1 MGKLGVL
8 FYEVKLKDSM
18 STGLSTIEQ
27 KIKKLSAEIKPKI
40 VAKDLKEQIKI
51 ATSGMGAVQVKV
63 TAYKQGLRDSLKEAL
78 TNYSIKA
85 TVGVKAADLRTS
97 ITNALS
103 TKTDF
108 KARVSVYATDLRK
121 SIKDAIALESYKA
134 KVVADTT
141 GLTSAIQKQVSQQTY
156 TASVT
161 LTTTSSTQDKK
172 KKTQEVTDTKTKKK
186 QDEPIKIKVDA
197 SSAPKDIQ
205 TAINK
210 GTYTAKVNA
219 NVEALTKAIENAIPK
234 EKNIKING
242 TVSTSGGSTS
252 GGTTSGSTPSKISD
266 SDIKRNQAQAAKA
279 AQAQGVSKIKGN
291 AIKYYTDRINEQTR
305 GLNDLEVK
313 LKRVNALIARKG
325 SASGIDNALVERLE
339 ARRKTYASDLAHLE
353 SARAKIESKKNWTD
367 ESLRA
372 QMAKSS
378 EAYIAS
384 QAKQNQKV
392 SANDSKT
399 RDKALTDYQEKKS
412 RNAVLGATIAQR
424 MRAKATAEENQ
435 ALKDQAKNLQEVLA
449 LRNQAAKA
457 KAKIDA
463 EDAKQA
469 RKSRENDIR
478 AALAEK
484 DRKDKAQS
492 QALKFQTSQLS
503 DKLNEKANAKV
514 QSERQQKLNYYRD
527 RINEYERGVKELQA
541 RMARMQSLSFKRGD
555 SSQLTSEALKRA
567 QSRIELYRTKI
578 AGLSDEMSKIS
589 LGKWDG
595 KTDHTNRQIGLEKAL
610 SNQVAA
616 QEKANRERE
625 KLIEKYKSETA
636 KNYERGLRNAQ
647 SIAEKRQSSSVSQ
660 VANVSTTRPQTRVA
674 SSQNT
679 ASQTGMISA
688 DEKAYS
694 DRLRASFANRASLL
708 REEID
713 KYRKLVDAYKS
724 LNNRASGT
732 DSRFLPKSYLED
744 AKKKLSEL
752 EQLHER
758 FQRLSQKK
766 SFTLPR
772 IQSLDGYGSTPS
784 NHAEMQKKWEAHF
797 AWKDE
802 LAAQEK
808 SRRAEEER
816 VAAIK
821 KAVQQRQQAAASART
836 YATDMQR
843 VASEMNNVGSRSG
856 WLHDQLQNVFS
867 MYGVQQFLQNLIM
880 IGGEFEK
887 QRIALGSIFKNTAKG
902 NETFEQ
908 IKQWSVKSPFTF
920 SNLTAYTKQLASF
933 GFQYRDVFETTKKL
947 ADISAGVGVDMGR
960 IILAYGQ
967 VYTAH
972 YLRGQELRQFTEAGI
987 PMVDE
992 LSKVLTER
1000 MGRQVDAGEVFK
1012 LISDKQVEF
1021 NDVKKVIDKLTGEGG
1036 TFYKMQE
1043 KQSESLAGRWTN
1055 LKDAVEIMYSDIES
1069 ANNGWLKGSISLL
1082 TKLALS
1088 WKGVGAMVGTVAGA
1102 YGLLALKNRIVNATN
1117 AFNINAVAKVNSQTA
1132 AIQKQVDAYNQL
1144 ASAITRKNTQESV
1157 YGGNGKYH
1165 SAVTWREK
1173 VAARDMAT
1181 KAALNGVSPREL
1193 TPIYTGER
1201 KKTVNEYGRVVW
1213 DKNAGLD
1220 KSFQEGGSVAKA
1232 NKLVR
1237 TINVL
1242 KRQTE
1247 GSASVTKKLALA
1259 WNQVQLAGW
1268 KAGLSIK
1275 SFAATMAATLSSMLP
1290 MMAISGAIS
1299 GIMYLIESRNEEVE
1313 KQKQLTEN
1321 AKASYKEL
1329 MDFIDE
1335 NPIEM
1340 KIKGGDYGEMKQLI
1354 EKYQEEV
1361 RNSPINID
1369 FAITHSENI
1378 SDLAE
1383 QLTYLKTKIE
1393 EVARAEAWMKENGN
1407 GVVKSIQDDTNGW
1420 FDEGYA
1426 KNIKDYYESVQ
1437 AYSNEIAKMSDSDAD
1452 NFLSQLASFS
1462 HGTEGTEEMR
1472 KKAEALRLELI
1483 RLKKDGDM
1491 EGFWTKAASS
1501 SVSAL
1506 ARFDAI
1512 MRVLRNLRASVIN
1525 DKETKDSDADT
1536 AFEKVQEKLSHI
1548 DGALVDGKLTDFGHD
1563 IMINIAKGIGEN
1575 EGLVDAEMEQLY
1587 ADLESRSSAA
1597 FGATWQ
1603 TNTQA
1608 MNALMDQIKQ
1618 NCRELFQGQD
1628 LSNGFSQQQRDAIQR
1643 IISEAPPYCHR
1654 FQNEWQRLLNQRTL
1668 IQRVAV
1674 EFNATDA
1681 PGFKP
1686 TSAQSVFQ
1694 QYFKGKLSDTGI
1706 AALAPGAND
1715 DYETWKNSLVSKY
1728 KKNAEGLKAR
1738 ESQKN
1743 KNKKI
1748 NSEYKSIQTNQ
1759 TAVRTVLGTVDAG
1772 LLAQLDEELNKK
1784 TNKKTGNSNGNSNNN
1799 KKEEQDRKEENR
1811 LRKEF
1816 QQIKRV
1822 REMYEKLRELYGDEG
1837 AIDKIRKSGLIRA
1850 DLIPTDVH
1858 SMEDFL
1864 KKYRAIM
1871 KKFYNSYK
1879 ATTEGTKELNSQV
1892 AQDLLNLQ
1900 FDQEKE
1906 ALDKAVSTLE
1916 TQLERAGDAW
1926 KRYKD
1931 LLSEGMNM
1939 PLAKFMVYGGMGSYN
1954 MVESDDT
1961 GSQRLSMLRER
1972 AAKHIEEKTKTSPS
1986 DYNMDRYLGMNEEEL
2001 KTEFGNN
2008 EKVTKGLWAIVK
2020 TYQEVAKTIR
2030 SENDK
2035 LISQLYKD
2043 SLSYASQIEGIARKH
2058 KKERATIK
2066 EKETAYAPAKQR
2078 YDRAVQQGANIEGRL
2093 KYQQGLAESSNEYK
2107 KWELANTS
2115 YELDKGAL
2123 AWHDEQVKEGKEP
2136 STNRKDLQK
2145 QVNESK
2151 TAADTAWNVYIQTDA
2166 YKGIAPLEEEQAKNQ
2181 EEQKIAKEK
2190 LSDTLPPEVANGL
2203 LTQSRINER
2212 NEKSEISQKV
2222 IEGSDGY
2229 IELFNNIYN
2238 LASKTANE
2246 IADNLIDTLDEKLAH
2261 GEINQET
2268 YTNMRNEISQK
2279 RDEVYEKGTDSKNAK
2294 LWQVG
2299 IGGITKNK
2307 IQQAQSE
2314 QETAGKEMNS
2324 IQAQIDQNNAAITSE
2339 EKAQRIASIKQQL
2352 DTANQEFLTAS
2363 GNGDEAAKMRALGQ
2377 IGELNQQLIDTQNT
2391 KEVTPEE
2398 RTTRGAVLQKQYDDA
2413 KERYE
2418 AADQAGNAAAKK
2430 QAKQDMIQG
2439 GFGMAANMGQNLTQF
2454 RDTLGSTMDA
2464 FGMNTDQN
2472 EGFQKFSTAVD
2483 VMSDV
2488 SSGMSNAMQSMM
2500 SGDFVGAAFSIIETP
2515 MNIANAFAKLHDK
2528 KLDIQINQSK
2538 QLMEE
2543 VKTASEDLKNAIQSS
2558 LGAEDAKNRALSRQ
2572 GEMAQILSDAGVKDT
2587 EGAGFVYGMV
2597 SGKTSGSDLINQN
2610 RNKYYGKDGKV
2621 TDQEYRRVFSFGKF
2635 LGNTLALGTST
2646 AIGAI
2651 PATGYTTYKAISGAT
2666 TLKRNEEAKA
2676 FDRMADALE
2685 KAQFGK
2691 HDQVSVYGAEY
2702 ASLLEQRKQAE
2713 YQMKME
2719 QDKSNTDDDKIKEYK
2734 NQIKDLTKQIHEYMT
2749 NLAKEL
2755 YGIDFSSWANKLG
2768 DALTNAFRNG
2778 EDAAA
2783 AFHDAVSDIM
2793 ADLVKNMII
2802 TDAIKPMF
2810 TKLEETLFGKDD
2822 DMSGMLDVND
2832 MEGSIQKAVPYISS
2846 FFKDVENSVPGWEK
2860 LYDVLNE
2867 ASGGIVKKTSSSS
2880 SSLSGSIKGITE
2892 ETSTLLASYINA
2904 IRLDVSVN
2912 RKTFKDLAE
2921 VTIPK
2926 MSVIAENQL
2935 RQLNVI
2941 AEQTTKIEE
2950 NTRKNYEAV
2959 ELIRSYISSVSTTTS
2974 GGKAIRMK
2982 A

>member
-156 TASVT
+156 TANVT

-172 KKTQEVTDTKTKKK
+172 KKTQEVTDTKVNKKA
-186 QDEPIKIKVDA
+186 QDKPIPIKVDA
-197 SSAPKDIQ
+197 SSAPKTIQ
-205 TAINK
+205 DAINSK
-210 GTYTAKVNA
+210 TYTAKVGA
-219 NVEALTKAIENAIPK
+219 DTKQLVDAINNAIPK
-234 EKNIKING
+234 EKKIQITGAVGN
-242 TVSTSGGSTS
+242 GGSTGTT
-252 GGTTSGSTPSKISD
+252 GGTTSGGGKSPSGSKSD
-266 SDIKRNQAQAAKA
+266 NDAKA
-279 AQAQGVSKIKGN
+279 AQ
-291 AIKYYTDRINEQTR
+291 
-305 GLNDLEVK
+305 
-313 LKRVNALIARKG
+313 
-325 SASGIDNALVERLE
+325 
-339 ARRKTYASDLAHLE
+339 
-353 SARAKIESKKNWTD
+353 RA
-367 ESLRA
+367 
-372 QMAKSS
+372 
-378 EAYIAS
+378 
-384 QAKQNQKV
+384 V
-392 SANDSKT
+392 
-399 RDKALTDYQEKKS
+399 
-412 RNAVLGATIAQR
+412 
-424 MRAKATAEENQ
+424 
-435 ALKDQAKNLQEVLA
+435 
-449 LRNQAAKA
+449 
-457 KAKIDA
+457 
-463 EDAKQA
+463 
-469 RKSRENDIR
+469 
-478 AALAEK
+478 
-484 DRKDKAQS
+484 
-492 QALKFQTSQLS
+492 
-503 DKLNEKANAKV
+503 
-514 QSERQQKLNYYRD
+514 ERQQKAEEKAYENHLKGMQKMRDTYEKDKWTAIRKMGMSAPKTAGSTVSLGSGNGTKYVNNLVSRIDGIKETIRQYRGEIAKLD
-527 RINEYERGVKELQA
+527 KANSQLVNKIGSGPIMGMKKGLMNKELQ
-541 RMARMQSLSFKRGD
+541 QNLSWI
-555 SSQLTSEALKRA
+555 Q
-567 QSRIELYRTKI
+567 
-578 AGLSDEMSKIS
+578 
-589 LGKWDG
+589 
-595 KTDHTNRQIGLEKAL
+595 
-610 SNQVAA
+610 
-616 QEKANRERE
+616 
-625 KLIEKYKSETA
+625 
-636 KNYERGLRNAQ
+636 
-647 SIAEKRQSSSVSQ
+647 
-660 VANVSTTRPQTRVA
+660 
-674 SSQNT
+674 
-679 ASQTGMISA
+679 
-688 DEKAYS
+688 
-694 DRLRASFANRASLL
+694 
-708 REEID
+708 
-713 KYRKLVDAYKS
+713 AYK
-724 LNNRASGT
+724 N
-732 DSRFLPKSYLED
+732 E
-744 AKKKLSEL
+744 
-752 EQLHER
+752 
-758 FQRLSQKK
+758 
-766 SFTLPR
+766 
-772 IQSLDGYGSTPS
+772 IQSLEREYQRISKFNIQQPQRFSLPSTFVGYGGTPA
-784 NHAEMQKKWEAHF
+784 NHNAMQRQWEEHF
-797 AWKDE
+797 AWKDRE
-802 LAAQEK
+802 MKQTTAGNMRMSADDAKKAADAAKREAQAAIDAQ
-808 SRRAEEER
+808 RAEE
-816 VAAIK
+816 AKKMAIK
-821 KAVQQRQQAAASART
+821 AAAEQRRLAAASARQ

-887 QRIALGSIFKNTAKG
+887 QKIALGSIFKNTAKG

-1000 MGRQVDAGEVFK
+1000 TGRKVSAGDVFK
-1012 LISDKQVEF
+1012 LISEKQVEF
-1021 NDVKKVIDKLTGEGG
+1021 NDVKKVIDKITGEGG

-1043 KQSESLAGRWTN
+1043 KQSESLAGKWTN
-1055 LKDAVEIMYSDIES
+1055 LKDAVEIMYSDIEF
-1069 ANNGWLKGSISLL
+1069 ANNGILKGAITML
-1082 TKLALS
+1082 TKLALH
-1088 WKGVGAMVGTVAGA
+1088 WKGVGISVLAVASA
-1102 YGLLALKNRIVNATN
+1102 YGLLAFKNKLVYAT
-1117 AFNINAVAKVNSQTA
+1117 ASREASLIASMDAKKAAIDSQTLSYNRLAEAIAKKNYVESETKMGA
-1132 AIQKQVDAYNQL
+1132 AVGYGGAMNRYTNQQRNAAARMATRLALNGADPRSLTPIYVGATKAEQNADGSFTYSGKIDKEIQKQVSRAAAMNRLSQTLKNQGKTWKL
-1144 ASAITRKNTQESV
+1144 WGLQAQMAFTNLKLSAQ
-1157 YGGNGKYH
+1157 G
-1165 SAVTWREK
+1165 A
-1173 VAARDMAT
+1173 
-1181 KAALNGVSPREL
+1181 
-1193 TPIYTGER
+1193 
-1201 KKTVNEYGRVVW
+1201 
-1213 DKNAGLD
+1213 
-1220 KSFQEGGSVAKA
+1220 
-1232 NKLVR
+1232 
-1237 TINVL
+1237 
-1242 KRQTE
+1242 
-1247 GSASVTKKLALA
+1247 
-1259 WNQVQLAGW
+1259 
-1268 KAGLSIK
+1268 
-1275 SFAATMAATLSSMLP
+1275 LSSILAFGQAMLP
-1290 MMAISGAIS
+1290 MMAITAAIG
-1299 GIMYLIESRNEEVE
+1299 GIMYW
-1313 KQKQLTEN
+1313 KQNKAEQEN
-1321 AKASYKEL
+1321 RTKEMVDGAKSSYKEVS
-1329 MDFIDE
+1329 DFLKS
-1335 NPIEM
+1335 NPIEVH
-1340 KIKGGDYGEMKQLI
+1340 I
-1354 EKYQEEV
+1354 ERKDKDDLSGIIDTYKEQA

-1369 FAITHSENI
+1369 FAIANANNM
-1378 SDLAE
+1378 SDYAE
-1383 QLTYLKTKIE
+1383 QLKYLRTQLE
-1393 EVARAEAWMKENGN
+1393 YVAMAEKYAADNGA
-1407 GVVKSIQDDTNGW
+1407 GIAESIKDSTETSLWGW
-1420 FDEGYA
+1420 FDDDYA
-1426 KNIKDYYESVQ
+1426 ENVKDY
-1437 AYSNEIAKMSDSDAD
+1437 
-1452 NFLSQLASFS
+1452 
-1462 HGTEGTEEMR
+1462 
-1472 KKAEALRLELI
+1472 AEAI
-1483 RLKKDGDM
+1483 DGLN
-1491 EGFWTKAASS
+1491 KAASKIGDEDINKYIS
-1501 SVSAL
+1501 NLFVKANTSTNTESLRKEASAL
-1506 ARFDAI
+1506 AEELKKLRSEGASTKKVLDAI
-1512 MRVLRNLRASVIN
+1512 YNSDYHKNHGLGDIKKNQNIREGVVAYGNYVSSQDTL
-1525 DKETKDSDADT
+1525 DADSKI
-1536 AFEKVQEKLSHI
+1536 AVDKIRQKLEAI
-1548 DGALVDGKLTDFGHD
+1548 PNALDSNGRLTDLGHT
-1563 IMINIAKGIGEN
+1563 MMVRLAQSIGEDA
-1575 EGLVDAEMEQLY
+1575 GLVKEQI
-1587 ADLESRSSAA
+1587 DLIVGDFEGKFQPSMQASWQDSS
-1597 FGATWQ
+1597 
-1603 TNTQA
+1603 QA
-1608 MNALMDQIKQ
+1608 MNALMDLMRA
-1618 NCRELFQGQD
+1618 NCADLFQGMD
-1628 LSNGFSQQQRDAIQR
+1628 LSNGFTEEQRKAIQAC
-1643 IISEAPPYCHR
+1643 IDHAPAECHKYIAV
-1654 FQNEWQRLLNQRTL
+1654 WQKLLDSNQL
-1668 IQRVAV
+1668 YIRVGA
-1674 EFNATDA
+1674 EFNATGLIGQTQTSLQSIWNAKFKNNKDYAPYAPSKDDA
-1681 PGFKP
+1681 M
-1686 TSAQSVFQ
+1686 
-1694 QYFKGKLSDTGI
+1694 
-1706 AALAPGAND
+1706 
-1715 DYETWKNSLVSKY
+1715 VSWGD
-1728 KKNAEGLKAR
+1728 ARKASI
-1738 ESQKN
+1738 E
-1743 KNKKI
+1743 KNKKELEHLEKATKTSQSLMEI
-1748 NSEYKSIQTNQ
+1748 RQKREDIKKETRAWKEIDPYGYSQY
-1759 TAVRTVLGTVDAG
+1759 
-1772 LLAQLDEELNKK
+1772 EESQNKK
-1784 TNKKTGNSNGNSNNN
+1784 KNKGGKNTNKNNGKNDAD
-1799 KKEEQDRKEENR
+1799 KQQREYEAR

-1822 REMYEKLRELYGDEG
+1822 REMYEKLRGLYGDEG
-1837 AIDKIRKSGLIRA
+1837 AMDKIRKSGLIRA

-1858 SMEDFL
+1858 NMEDFL

-1879 ATTEGTKELNSQV
+1879 ANTENLKDLNSQV

-1926 KRYKD
+1926 TRYKNLIGD
-1931 LLSEGMNM
+1931 GIGK
-1939 PLAKFMVYGGMGSYN
+1939 PLANLMAFGYDYNSDSYQ
-1954 MVESDDT
+1954 SDDT
-1961 GSQRLSMLRER
+1961 GSQRLNSLREQ
-1972 AAKHIEEKTKTSPS
+1972 AARHISTKAHIVPS
-1986 DYNMDRYLGMNEEEL
+1986 EYDMDRYLRMNESEL
-2001 KTEFGNN
+2001 DTAFGENK
-2008 EKVTKGLWAIVK
+2008 KVTKGLWTIVK
-2020 TYQEVAKTIR
+2020 AYQEVAKNIR

-2043 SLSYASQIEGIARKH
+2043 SLSYASQIESIAKKH
-2058 KKERATIK
+2058 KGDRAMIG
-2066 EKETAYAPAKQR
+2066 EKARAYAPAKAE
-2078 YDRAVQQGANIEGRL
+2078 YDKAKKENDDANSLTESARDRL
-2093 KYQQGLAESSNEYK
+2093 RNTDVYANYINTDNTRNEAQKNLENYLKLPQEKKDNLKSQNITESSLRKVLKDATDQAEEAKKKYEGSTEY
-2107 KWELANTS
+2107 ANV
-2115 YELDKGAL
+2115 
-2123 AWHDEQVKEGKEP
+2123 VKAEE
-2136 STNRKDLQK
+2136 NA
-2145 QVNESK
+2145 SK
-2151 TAADTAWNVYIQTDA
+2151 S
-2166 YKGIAPLEEEQAKNQ
+2166 E
-2181 EEQKIAKEK
+2181 EK
-2190 LSDTLPPEVANGL
+2190 LDNARDKLSKTLPPNVANAL
-2203 LTQSRINER
+2203 LVQSKINER
-2212 NEKSEISQKV
+2212 NEKSEVSQKV

-2279 RDEVYEKGTDSKNAK
+2279 RNEVYEKGTDSKNAK

-2299 IGGITKNK
+2299 FGGITKNK
-2307 IQQAQSE
+2307 IQQAQAE

-2324 IQAQIDQNNAAITSE
+2324 IQTQIDQNNAAITSE
-2339 EKAQRIASIKQQL
+2339 EKAQRIASIKQQIAK
-2352 DTANQEFLTAS
+2352 ANQDFNTAEA
-2363 GNGDEAAKMRALGQ
+2363 NNDESAKQLASNT
-2377 IGELNQQLIDTQNT
+2377 IGELNRQLIDTENT
-2391 KEVTPEE
+2391 ATLTPEE
-2398 RTTRGAVLQKQYDDA
+2398 RTARGILLNSQMEDA
-2413 KERYE
+2413 KKRYE
-2418 AADQAGNAAAKK
+2418 EADQAGNQAAKK

-2597 SGKTSGSDLINQN
+2597 SGKTSGSDLISQN

-2621 TDQEYRRVFSFGKF
+2621 TDKEYRSVFKFGKF
-2635 LGNTLALGTST
+2635 LANTIGGSWYTLAATPEGT
-2646 AIGAI
+2646 AGAAKGAI
-2651 PATGYTTYKAISGAT
+2651 VQ
-2666 TLKRNEEAKA
+2666 KRNEEAKA

-2685 KAQFGK
+2685 KAGYGNHSQI
-2691 HDQVSVYGAEY
+2691 SVYGAEY

-2734 NQIKDLTKQIHEYMT
+2734 NQIKDLTKQIHEYMS

-2783 AFHDAVSDIM
+2783 AFHDAVGDIM

-2810 TKLEETLFGKDD
+2810 TKLEEYLFGKDGTGGAFD
-2822 DMSGMLDVND
+2822 IND
-2832 MEGSIQKAVPYISS
+2832 TEGSIKKVVPYISS
-2846 FFKDVENSVPGWEK
+2846 FFNDVENSVPGWEK

-2959 ELIRSYISSVSTTTS
+2959 DLIRSYISSVSTTTS
-2974 GGKAIRMK
+2974 GGKAIRTKM
-2982 A
+2982 

>member
-8 FYEVKLKDSM
+8 YYEVKLKDSI
-18 STGLSTIEQ
+18 TGLSTIEQ
-27 KIKKLSAEIKPKI
+27 KIKKLSTEIKPKI
-40 VAKDLKEQIKI
+40 VAKDLKDQLKT
-51 ATSGMGAVQVKV
+51 AASGMGAVQVKV
-63 TAYKQGLRDSLKEAL
+63 TAYKQAFKDSLKESL

-85 TVGVKAADLRTS
+85 TVGVKATDLRTS

-108 KARVSVYATDLRK
+108 KAKVSAYAIDLRK
-121 SIKDAIALESYKA
+121 SIKDAIALETYKA

-156 TASVT
+156 TAHVT
-161 LTTTSSTQDKK
+161 LTASSSTQDKK
-172 KKTQEVTDTKTKKK
+172 KKTQEVTDTKANKKA
-186 QDEPIKIKVDA
+186 QDKPIPIKVDA
-197 SSAPKDIQ
+197 STAPKTIQ
-205 TAINK
+205 DAINSK
-210 GTYTAKVNA
+210 PYTAKVGADTTQLVDAIN
-219 NVEALTKAIENAIPK
+219 KAIPQ
-234 EKNIKING
+234 EKKIQITGAVGN
-242 TVSTSGGSTS
+242 GGSTGTT
-252 GGTTSGSTPSKISD
+252 GGTTSGNGKSSSGGSKSD
-266 SDIKRNQAQAAKA
+266 NDAKA
-279 AQAQGVSKIKGN
+279 AQ
-291 AIKYYTDRINEQTR
+291 
-305 GLNDLEVK
+305 
-313 LKRVNALIARKG
+313 
-325 SASGIDNALVERLE
+325 
-339 ARRKTYASDLAHLE
+339 
-353 SARAKIESKKNWTD
+353 RA
-367 ESLRA
+367 
-372 QMAKSS
+372 
-378 EAYIAS
+378 
-384 QAKQNQKV
+384 V
-392 SANDSKT
+392 
-399 RDKALTDYQEKKS
+399 
-412 RNAVLGATIAQR
+412 
-424 MRAKATAEENQ
+424 
-435 ALKDQAKNLQEVLA
+435 
-449 LRNQAAKA
+449 
-457 KAKIDA
+457 
-463 EDAKQA
+463 
-469 RKSRENDIR
+469 
-478 AALAEK
+478 
-484 DRKDKAQS
+484 
-492 QALKFQTSQLS
+492 
-503 DKLNEKANAKV
+503 
-514 QSERQQKLNYYRD
+514 ERQQKAEEKAYENHLKGMQKMRDTYEKDKWAAIRKMGMSAPKSAATTVSFGSGNGTKYVDNLVSRIDGIKQTIHQYRAEISKLD
-527 RINEYERGVKELQA
+527 KVNGQLVNKLGSGPIMGMKKELMNSELQKNLSWIQA
-541 RMARMQSLSFKRGD
+541 YKNEIQSLEKQYR
-555 SSQLTSEALKRA
+555 AL
-567 QSRIELYRTKI
+567 
-578 AGLSDEMSKIS
+578 SKIS
-589 LGKWDG
+589 I
-595 KTDHTNRQIGLEKAL
+595 Q
-610 SNQVAA
+610 Q
-616 QEKANRERE
+616 
-625 KLIEKYKSETA
+625 
-636 KNYERGLRNAQ
+636 
-647 SIAEKRQSSSVSQ
+647 
-660 VANVSTTRPQTRVA
+660 PQR
-674 SSQNT
+674 
-679 ASQTGMISA
+679 
-688 DEKAYS
+688 
-694 DRLRASFANRASLL
+694 
-708 REEID
+708 
-713 KYRKLVDAYKS
+713 
-724 LNNRASGT
+724 
-732 DSRFLPKSYLED
+732 
-744 AKKKLSEL
+744 
-752 EQLHER
+752 
-758 FQRLSQKK
+758 
-766 SFTLPR
+766 FTLP
-772 IQSLDGYGSTPS
+772 STFVGYGGTPA
-784 NHAEMQKKWEAHF
+784 NHNAMQRQWEEHF
-797 AWKDE
+797 AWKDRE
-802 LAAQEK
+802 MKQTTAGNMRMSADDAKKSAEAARREAIAANEAKRAEEAKQAAIKAAAEQRRLAAQDAK
-808 SRRAEEER
+808 R
-816 VAAIK
+816 
-821 KAVQQRQQAAASART
+821 
-836 YATDMQR
+836 YATEMQR

-856 WLHDQLQNVFS
+856 WLRDQLQNVFS

-887 QRIALGSIFKNTAKG
+887 QKIALGSIFKNTAKG

-1329 MDFIDE
+1329 MDFIDK

-1694 QYFKGKLSDTGI
+1694 QYFKEKLSDTGI

-1916 TQLERAGDAW
+1916 TQLDRAGDAW

-1931 LLSEGMNM
+1931 LLSEGVNM
-1939 PLAKFMVYGGMGSYN
+1939 PLAKFMVYGEMGNYN
-1954 MVESDDT
+1954 MVDTDDT

-1972 AAKHIEEKTKTSPS
+1972 AAKHIKEKTKASPS

-2008 EKVTKGLWAIVK
+2008 EEVTKGLWTIVK
-2020 TYQEVAKTIR
+2020 TYQEVAKNIR

-2043 SLSYASQIEGIARKH
+2043 SLSYAGQMESIARKH
-2058 KKERATIK
+2058 KQERATIK
-2066 EKETAYAPAKQR
+2066 EKQVGYAPAKQR
-2078 YDRAVQQGANIEGRL
+2078 YDKAVQQGANIEGRL
-2093 KYQQGLAESSNEYK
+2093 KFQQGLANSSKEYK
-2107 KWELANTS
+2107 DWELASTTYNGQK
-2115 YELDKGAL
+2115 EAL
-2123 AWHDEQVKEGKEP
+2123 EWHDEQVKEGKTP
-2136 STNRKDLQK
+2136 NTNRKDLQK
-2145 QVNESK
+2145 RVNEAK

-2166 YKGIAPLEEEQAKNQ
+2166 YKGIAPLEEEQRKNQ
-2181 EEQKIAKEK
+2181 EEQKIAQEK
-2190 LSDTLPPEVANGL
+2190 LSDTLPPDVANGL
-2203 LTQSRINER
+2203 LAQSKINER
-2212 NEKSEISQKV
+2212 NEKSDVSVKML
-2222 IEGSDGY
+2222 EGSDGY
-2229 IELFNNIYN
+2229 IQLFNNIYN
-2238 LASKTANE
+2238 LAADKANQ
-2246 IADNLIDTLDEKLAH
+2246 IADELIRVLDEKLAN
-2261 GEINQET
+2261 GEITQADYNK
-2268 YTNMRNEISQK
+2268 MRGEISTH
-2279 RDEVYEKGTDSKNAK
+2279 RNDVYEKGTDSKNNS

-2299 IGGITKNK
+2299 FGGITKNK
-2307 IQQAQSE
+2307 IQQS
-2314 QETAGKEMNS
+2314 
-2324 IQAQIDQNNAAITSE
+2324 
-2339 EKAQRIASIKQQL
+2339 
-2352 DTANQEFLTAS
+2352 
-2363 GNGDEAAKMRALGQ
+2363 EAAKNTAGAMMESISKQMDDIDADTTMSSVDKLGKKGFLQ
-2377 IGELNQQLIDTQNT
+2377 TQYNQ
-2391 KEVTPEE
+2391 
-2398 RTTRGAVLQKQYDDA
+2398 A
-2413 KERYE
+2413 KADYE
-2418 AADQAGNAAAKK
+2418 KADQEGNAAAKK
-2430 QAKQDMIQG
+2430 QAKQEMIQG

-2454 RDTLGSTMDA
+2454 RDTLGGTLDS
-2464 FGMNTDQN
+2464 FGMDTENN
-2472 EGFQKFSTAVD
+2472 AGFQKFSTAVD

-2500 SGDFVGAAFSIIETP
+2500 SGDFFGAAMSIVETP
-2515 MNIANAFAKLHDK
+2515 LNIITAFNKLHDK

-2538 QLMEE
+2538 ELQQE
-2543 VKTASEDLKNAIQSS
+2543 VQTAADELKTAIQDS
-2558 LGAEDAKNRALSRQ
+2558 LGADDAAKRAMSRQ
-2572 GEMAQILSDAGVKDT
+2572 GEMSQILKDAGVEDT
-2587 EGAGFVYGMV
+2587 IGAGLVYDLV
-2597 SGKTSGSDLINQN
+2597 SGKKSGSDAIAEN

-2621 TDQEYRRVFSFGKF
+2621 TDKEYRSQFKFGKF
-2635 LGNTLALGTST
+2635 LGNTIGGSWYTLAATPGGT
-2646 AIGAI
+2646 AGA
-2651 PATGYTTYKAISGAT
+2651 AKAGIVQ
-2666 TLKRNEEAKA
+2666 KRNEEAKA
-2676 FDRMADALE
+2676 YTRMAEALE
-2685 KAQFGK
+2685 KANFGS
-2691 HDQVSVYGAEY
+2691 HSQISVYGAQY
-2702 ASLLEQRKQAE
+2702 AALLEQRKQAE
-2713 YQMKME
+2713 YQMKLE
-2719 QDKSNTDDDKIKEYK
+2719 QDKKDTDTDKIKEQRK
-2734 NQIKDLTKQIHEYMT
+2734 TIQDLNTQIHEYLSS
-2749 NLAKEL
+2749 LAKEL
-2755 YGIDFSSWANKLG
+2755 YGIDFSSWASKLG

-2783 AFHDAVSDIM
+2783 AFHDSVSDIM
-2793 ADLVKNMII
+2793 ADLVKNMLI
-2802 TDAIKPMF
+2802 TDAIKPIF
-2810 TKLEETLFGKDD
+2810 SELEKTLFGEDGAANGLI
-2822 DMSGMLDVND
+2822 DMND
-2832 MEGSIQKAVPYISS
+2832 MEGSIEKAVPYIND
-2846 FFKDVENSVPGWEK
+2846 FFKTVENKVPGWEK
-2860 LYDVLNE
+2860 LYDVINQ
-2867 ASGGIVKKTSSSS
+2867 ATGGILKKTSSSS
-2880 SSLSGSIKGITE
+2880 SSMSGSIKGITE

-2912 RKTFKDLAE
+2912 RKTIKDLAE

-2935 RQLNVI
+2935 RQLNII

-2950 NTRKNYEAV
+2950 NTRRNAESV
-2959 ELIRSYISSVSTTTS
+2959 ELIKSYISSVSTTTS